1 MSPLQESMSDALSLT
16 IPLEQ
21 WPVGLSCPVDGE
33 LLESLHHWAPSTRH
47 IEEAR
52 QPCLEL
58 ENSQVN
64 KSTFKGGL
72 IMLPSLL
79 LCITDL

>member
-16 IPLEQ
+16 IPPEQ

-52 QPCLEL
+52 
-58 ENSQVN
+58 
-64 KSTFKGGL
+64 GGVSKANFVL
-72 IMLPSLL
+72 FIILSSEF
-79 LCITDL
+79 